1 MKLGAPFV
9 RLPICFDIG
18 RLQAEVNQ
26 FSDFDWQSHP
36 SNYSGNSAIRLVS
49 RDGLENDDV
58 SGCML
63 PTPHLLRC
71 KYIQQVIESFSVV
84 VSRSRLMRLAP
95 GSVVPEHSDIN
106 YHWHRRVRIHI
117 PVFSNEKV
125 MFHCGDQ
132 SIHMKEGEA
141 WIFDSWRPHRVE
153 NPSDRF
159 RVHLVV
165 DTVGSASFWS
175 IVEKMAALK
184 TEEQVKYVRD
194 LPYRYAKEYVIRTE
208 VSLGTKVFTAD
219 EMEFLSHDFLYNLIS
234 PTENSDATRLFA
246 EHVKTLC
253 RDWRALF
260 ALFGVNPEQVGHYR
274 ALMDRA
280 VNALKS
286 IEDRVVLAD
295 NGVSAFSAFV
305 ARIAQSAIKDP
316 QTHQTGTAFARTRY
330 KPSAKIEHPVFI
342 VSAPRAGSTLL
353 FESLAK
359 HSGFLTVGGESHD
372 IFERILGFNPASGAV
387 PDNRLDVEQ
396 VGTEVASTMRDAFLQ
411 TLRTSDGTHHVPQP
425 GQQVRLLEK
434 TPKNILRVPFIRA
447 IFPDAKFIF
456 LYREP
461 RENIASIIEAWLSNR
476 WITYKSLPGRAQPW
490 SLLLPPGWQAV
501 SGRAV
506 EDVAVFQW
514 CRAHEVLLNDFSA
527 IPADSVA
534 SVSYQQLLT
543 NPQSV
548 IERLLEFCDLPMT
561 SSLQQLLT
569 KPLPLSRFTL
579 KPPQADKW
587 RKHELALRDV
597 ESVYLPIYERILGY
611 AERVKY

>member
-1 MKLGAPFV
+1 MKLDAPFV
-9 RLPICFDIG
+9 RLPVCFDID

-26 FSDFDWQSHP
+26 FSDFDWKSHP
-36 SNYSGNSAIRLVS
+36 SNYSGNSAIRLIS

-63 PTPHLLRC
+63 PTPHLARC
-71 KYIQQVIESFSVV
+71 KYIQQIIESFSVV

-95 GSVVPEHSDIN
+95 NSVVPEHSDIN

-117 PVFSNEKV
+117 PVLSNEKV

-132 SIHMKEGEA
+132 AIHMKEGEA
-141 WIFDSWRPHRVE
+141 WVFDSWRPHRVE
-153 NPSDRF
+153 NPSDEF

-175 IVEKMAALK
+175 IVERMTALEAA
-184 TEEQVKYVRD
+184 EQVKHVRH
-194 LPYRYAKEYVIRTE
+194 LPYKYAKEYVIRTE
-208 VSLGTKVFTAD
+208 VSPGTKVFTAD
-219 EMEFLSHDFLYNLIS
+219 EMEFLSHDFLYNLAS
-234 PTENSDATRLFA
+234 PTKNSDATRLFA
-246 EHVKTLC
+246 EYVKALC

-260 ALFGVNPEQVGHYR
+260 ALFGAVPEQVGHFR
-274 ALMDRA
+274 ALIERA

-286 IEDRVVLAD
+286 IEDRVILAD

-305 ARIAQSAIKDP
+305 ARIAQPAIKEP
-316 QTHQTGTAFARTRY
+316 QIHQTAAAFERTQLS
-330 KPSAKIEHPVFI
+330 PPAKIEHPVFI

-353 FESLAK
+353 FETLAK
-359 HSGFLTVGGESHD
+359 HSGFHTIGGESHD

-387 PDNRLDVEQ
+387 PDNRLDEEQ
-396 VGTEVASTMRDAFLQ
+396 AGPEVASNMRDAFLQ
-411 TLRTSDGTHHVPQP
+411 TLRTSDGSHYVPKP

-434 TPKNILRVPFIRA
+434 TPKNILRVPFIKA

-461 RENIASIIEAWLSNR
+461 RENIASIIDAWLSNR
-476 WITYKSLPGRAQPW
+476 WITYKSLPGRALPW

-501 SGRAV
+501 SGRAI
-506 EDVAVFQW
+506 EEVAAFQW
-514 CRAHEVLLNDFSA
+514 CRAHEVLLDDFSD
-527 IPADSVA
+527 IPANSVT
-534 SVSYQQLLT
+534 SVSYQQLLI
-543 NPQSV
+543 NPQTA
-548 IERLLEFCDLPMT
+548 IERLLEFCELPT
-561 SSLQQLLT
+561 SSALQQLLT

-587 RKHELALRDV
+587 RKHELALRNT
-597 ESVYLPIYERILGY
+597 ESMYLPIYERVLQY
-611 AERVKY
+611 AGSVKY